1 MDVSRWFKSGLD
13 CQLLIGLSAAQTT
26 VLLFKDEQC
35 LEQIVIPERLASAC
49 FDALHA
55 LLNQHNLK
63 HPAVTLVLA
72 DDCYQHAELD
82 KPSVPDEE
90 VAAALQWSVKELI
103 SIEPDNMQL
112 DYYDVA
118 STGSRQQV
126 RVIAAERQWLSDW
139 GHMVV
144 SQLRGELHKVLIEE
158 LCLLNLFDEA
168 DVPTMLLWQKQ
179 GGEVQLLL
187 VHKQHLY
194 LSRSLRGSA
203 NLESMASE
211 LLPSII
217 DSLSLEVQ
225 RALDYFESN
234 LRQPPVKI
242 VKLALP
248 EAVRQ
253 LVQMQMQANLAV
265 DVEPL
270 ETQAI
275 SGFSSPDD
283 IAVLPIL
290 AARVE
295 PAEVAAEA

>member
-26 VLLFKDEQC
+26 VLLFKNDDC
-35 LEQIVIPERLASAC
+35 LEQIVIPERTAAAC
-49 FDALHA
+49 FDALQD
-55 LLNQHNLK
+55 LLNQHQFK
-63 HPAVTLVLA
+63 HPATTLILA
-72 DDCYQHAELD
+72 DDCYQQAELD

-118 STGSRQQV
+118 SSSGRQQV
-126 RVIAAERQWLSDW
+126 KVVAAERQWLAEW
-139 GHMVV
+139 GHMIV
-144 SQLRGELHKVLIEE
+144 SQLRGELHKVLVEE
-158 LCLLNLFDEA
+158 LCLLNLFHQA
-168 DVPTMLLWQKQ
+168 DVPIMLLWQKP
-179 GGEVQLLL
+179 GREAQLLL

-234 LRQPPVKI
+234 LRQPPVRT

-265 DVEPL
+265 EVEPL
-270 ETQAI
+270 DTHEVA
-275 SGFSSPDD
+275 GFGSADD
-283 IAVLPIL
+283 MAVLPML
-290 AARVE
+290 AARIE
-295 PAEVAAEA
+295 ALEVAAES